1 METAYNL
8 TSAPTYRCLEE
19 TSHALEKQSE
29 TFMMDLAGGPVVKT
43 LSYQ

>member
-8 TSAPTYRCLEE
+8 TSAPAYRCLEE

-29 TFMMDLAGGPVVKT
+29 TFMMGPCWWPSV
-43 LSYQ
+43 